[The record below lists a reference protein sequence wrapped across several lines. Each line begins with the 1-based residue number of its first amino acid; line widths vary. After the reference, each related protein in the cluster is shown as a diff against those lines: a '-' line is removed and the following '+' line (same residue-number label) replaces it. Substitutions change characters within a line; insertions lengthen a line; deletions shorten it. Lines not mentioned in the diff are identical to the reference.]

1 MLLSSLIFVNI
12 SISLLAAAAAID
24 PDARQ
29 NYYLED
35 KSRSNDDDQFCT
47 PQGHPYRNYL
57 VICEQDQSVLSD
69 VDWVSLIYDT
79 PFGDDVADI
88 LDLSYAREKD
98 ISSESLRELR
108 SRRLN
113 MEPILDEIK
122 DLICPNIAWH
132 LEDLSNVNDGCQN
145 SFHTPLVRI
154 YALFF
159 VSLLCAYL
167 FLGSLAATE
176 KDAIAQSQKERIL
189 ESQAKVERVIFACE
203 PDIDIGS
210 NFDDSDYPMG

>member
-24 PDARQ
+24 PDVRQ

-35 KSRSNDDDQFCT
+35 KSRSNDDDRFCT

-79 PFGDDVADI
+79 PFGDDIADI
-88 LDLSYAREKD
+88 LELSYAREKD

-108 SRRLN
+108 SRCLN
-113 MEPILDEIK
+113 LEPILDEIK
-122 DLICPNIAWH
+122 ELICPNIAWH
-132 LEDLSNVNDGCQN
+132 LEDLSNVNDGRQN

-210 NFDDSDYPMG
+210 DFDDSDYPMG